1 MRKLLLALVIVVAAC
16 GGKQKTVDPV
26 PLPPDP
32 KVAEEEK
39 KPVEEKPA
47 EPPAPTP
54 QPIDVPIATPKPT
67 VKLVNAGKGKK
78 APLKIAPKAGAKQT
92 IEVALDFIGGQDAPP
107 EAGGK
112 QNQTAPTV
120 ILAASIET
128 KEVGTDGQAKFQL
141 TISGVDAKD
150 APGSKVPAAK
160 FKEELQALIGSSIAG
175 SVAADGSTTG
185 LTLHMDAVSSQA
197 QLGAL
202 AYLKT
207 ALLPLWPVLPTEA
220 IGPGAK
226 WTVTSTE
233 KIADQVEV
241 TKTVSYELVA
251 NKAGAW
257 TIKGTTKLTG
267 ADQEL
272 VPDPEH
278 PDQKAKVAGIAGS
291 GSIEATVTDGAL
303 VSAVKQKLTSDFTIS
318 AQAVNIKFH
327 LEQVNALT
335 TK

>member
-1 MRKLLLALVIVVAAC
+1 MRKRLLALLLVAAC
-16 GGKQKTVDPV
+16 GGKTKHVDTV

-47 EPPAPTP
+47 DPPAPTP
-54 QPIDVPIATPKPT
+54 QPLDVPIATPKPT

-78 APLKIAPKAGAKQT
+78 AALKIAPKAGAKQT
-92 IEVALDFIGGQDAPP
+92 IEVALDFIGGQDGPP

-112 QNQTAPTV
+112 QDQTAPTV
-120 ILAASIET
+120 ILAADIET
-128 KEVGTDGQAKFQL
+128 KEVGTDGQSKFQL
-141 TISGVDAKD
+141 TISGVEAKD
-150 APGSKVPAAK
+150 APGSKVPAAQ
-160 FKEELQALIGSSIAG
+160 FKSELQALIGSSIAG
-175 SVAADGSTTG
+175 SVGADGSTTG
-185 LTLHMDAVSSQA
+185 LTLHMDAVSDQK

-207 ALLPLWPVLPTEA
+207 ALLPLWPVLPAEA

-241 TKTVSYELVA
+241 TKTVNYELVA
-251 NKAGAW
+251 NKSGAW

-272 VPDPEH
+272 IADPEK
-278 PDQKAKVAGIAGS
+278 PDMKAKVGS
-291 GSIEATVTDGAL
+291 IGGGGTIEATVTDGAL
-303 VSAVKQKLTSDFTIS
+303 VSPVKQKMTSDFTIT
-318 AQAVNIKFH
+318 AQTVNIKFH
-327 LEQVNALT
+327 LEQSNAVT